1 VPPEGF
7 ERVQPLAASHLSQ
20 PLSICGDASDRSP
33 GPALHPADALSTAR
47 NKADTGKTVDHCLHL
62 PVFMFLKS
70 TAAAAA
76 PGSEESK
83 PKGFVAKQV
92 ASLKSLLTP
101 FSDPAVNARLV
112 SLCVASAL
120 CSVATLI
127 HDTYLPIY
135 LSEQLGLSNT
145 KVGGALRDAG

>member
-1 VPPEGF
+1 MAC
-7 ERVQPLAASHLSQ
+7 LA
-20 PLSICGDASDRSP
+20 
-33 GPALHPADALSTAR
+33 
-47 NKADTGKTVDHCLHL
+47 
-62 PVFMFLKS
+62 
-70 TAAAAA
+70 AAAAA
-76 PGSEESK
+76 PGGEQPK
-83 PKGFVAKQV
+83 AKGFVARQT

-145 KVGGALRDAG
+145 KVSRQTQGLVLKCSVCLMPLCSFQGNVAVDAICSGLILKL

>member
-1 VPPEGF
+1 MP
-7 ERVQPLAASHLSQ
+7 R
-20 PLSICGDASDRSP
+20 
-33 GPALHPADALSTAR
+33 
-47 NKADTGKTVDHCLHL
+47 
-62 PVFMFLKS
+62 
-70 TAAAAA
+70 
-76 PGSEESK
+76 EE
-83 PKGFVAKQV
+83 PKGFLAKQK

-101 FSDPAVNARLV
+101 FSDPQVNARLI

-145 KVGGALRDAG
+145 KVKLPNYSSCRFPVIG